1 MHTQP
6 RTADCFEGRERGV
19 WGQPRKPPEKS
30 PMTFKHPGE
39 APPESNVPQG
49 DRCQNYRTCV
59 RFEHATPTTAEAL
72 QRRRERL
79 ELAAIAAGS
88 RRPEQTANALL
99 VAGGGL

>member
-1 MHTQP
+1 
-6 RTADCFEGRERGV
+6 
-19 WGQPRKPPEKS
+19 
-30 PMTFKHPGE
+30 MTFKHPGE